1 MLKRN
6 PDPQGNPTKVC
17 CPTSTIVKDRVMY
30 APNYDAKSQTGME
43 SAIMKVG
50 KKTKR

>member
-1 MLKRN
+1 MKGRT
-6 PDPQGNPTKVC
+6 TKSPVKQAK
-17 CPTSTIVKDRVMY
+17 TLVKDRVMY

-43 SAIMKVG
+43 SAMIKVG